1 MQLDPDLIQPLLMC
15 RYCGCW
21 DLWGFSVYKKKKK
34 CRRDR
39 ERERERKHDPTIEA
53 CVADARLLLMIVM
66 VSGYW

>member
-1 MQLDPDLIQPLLMC
+1 ML
-15 RYCGCW
+15 
-21 DLWGFSVYKKKKK
+21 GFMGLFRVQKKKK